1 MATAA
6 QLTAARKKNVQPGYD
21 IVVTTAFELIGV
33 GAMALLAGVSDNM
46 GNIVI
51 IVMVGFMIGWAL
63 SNTAVMEKFLGK
75 PVTIGQQFKKYTG

>member
-33 GAMALLAGVSDNM
+33 GLLTLLAGASDNM
-46 GNIVI
+46 GTIVV
-51 IVMVGFMIGWAL
+51 IVMAGFLIGWLLLNTGTLARWV
-63 SNTAVMEKFLGK
+63 SNA
-75 PVTIGQQFKKYTG
+75 